1 MNIQPIGSTITPRLD
16 DRPVGGAEPQAGMT
30 KSAGTDAAS
39 AASATSATSATATA
53 KASPSRDDV
62 DTAVKKLNDSMP
74 GSSQSLQFSVDHD
87 SKEIVVKL
95 IDQDTKEVLRQ
106 MPSEEA
112 LQMAKSIDKLQG
124 RLIDHKV

>member
-16 DRPVGGAEPQAGMT
+16 DRPVGAADPQAG
-30 KSAGTDAAS
+30 AGKAAATDAAS
-39 AASATSATSATATA
+39 ATPAASTPAAA
-53 KASPSRDDV
+53 KANPSRDDV
-62 DTAVKKLNDSMP
+62 DSAVKKLNDSMP

-95 IDQDTKEVLRQ
+95 IDQDTQQVVRQ

-112 LQMAKSIDKLQG
+112 LRMAKAIDKLQG
-124 RLIDHKV
+124 RLIDHIA